1 MKTNEKAS
9 IIEAI
14 AQYQAIGTQAIHNW
28 FELYSQF
35 GWELQEEEFYEKVVW
50 VNNSNLQK
58 INNINYMYNTDTEQ
72 WASEEEMAQEF
83 DYIF

>member
-1 MKTNEKAS
+1 MKTNEKAK

-14 AQYQAIGTQAIHNW
+14 AQYQAIGSQAIYNG

-35 GWELQEEEFYEKVVW
+35 WWELQEEEFYEKVVW
-50 VNNSNLQK
+50 VHNSNLQK
-58 INNINYMYNTDTEQ
+58 IDSIDYMYNTNTEQ